1 MGVGGFQ
8 ISMERGWK
16 KIKNEQ
22 AGNTSILYSIVAIS
36 QKMVLLTRKQK
47 CTKKC
52 VIKQEIKF
60 TGKVNKF
67 VQSANDDKSIQT
79 PDGVLTYPYGLEP
92 RIVCREKR
100 MKYSKIKHLI

>member
-1 MGVGGFQ
+1 MGGGAGRGFQ
-8 ISMERGWK
+8 ISMEQGWK

-60 TGKVNKF
+60 SLYR
-67 VQSANDDKSIQT
+67 VQ
-79 PDGVLTYPYGLEP
+79 
-92 RIVCREKR
+92 
-100 MKYSKIKHLI
+100 MMIKEYKLLIES